1 MGGEGG
7 LKMADGHTYSADDV
21 LQSPPHIYFHPKKNP
36 KKQNFFADVS
46 EQKKILFFISFFS
59 TFFGDVNMWVTT
71 VISHH
76 PDDGRHKQLTTA
88 AEKGFTPYYILETAK
103 HWEINEK
110 KQIEN
115 HYPPP

>member
-21 LQSPPHIYFHPKKNP
+21 LQSPPHIYFHPKKTP
-36 KKQNFFADVS
+36 KNKTFLRTFQNKKRFYFLFHFF
-46 EQKKILFFISFFS
+46 QL
-59 TFFGDVNMWVTT
+59 FFGDVNMWVTT

-88 AEKGFTPYYILETAK
+88 DEKGFTPYYILETAK
-103 HWEINEK
+103 H
-110 KQIEN
+110 
-115 HYPPP
+115 